1 MRWLNDP
8 PIKLT
13 RRWLRL
19 THRRSPGAKVGSSG
33 SLVPGSI
40 KLVAFD
46 VDGVLTDGR
55 IHYLSSGTEMLSF
68 HVHDGAAIKRLL
80 QHGIEVALITGRA
93 SPMVAKRAR
102 ELGIHHIFQNV
113 EDKLETL
120 QSLAAELRLGAL
132 ECAYVGDDWPDLEVL
147 GWVGLPVAAADAQP
161 EARAAAEFVT
171 ASAGGRGVAAE
182 VCRLLLDLREP

>member
-8 PIKLT
+8 P
-13 RRWLRL
+13 
-19 THRRSPGAKVGSSG
+19 
-33 SLVPGSI
+33 I

-80 QHGIEVALITGRA
+80 QHGIEVALITGRG
-93 SPMVAKRAR
+93 SPMVAKRAL
-102 ELGIHHIFQNV
+102 ELGIQHVLQNV
-113 EDKLETL
+113 ENKLETL
-120 QSLAAELRLGAL
+120 QRLAAELNLGSE
-132 ECAYVGDDWPDLEVL
+132 ECAYAGDDWPDLEVL
-147 GWVGLPVAAADAQP
+147 GWVGLPIAAADAQP

-171 ASAGGRGVAAE
+171 ASAGGRVAAAD
-182 VCRLLLDLREP
+182 VCRLLLELREP